1 MLKMM
6 LRRLVRR
13 RQVCC
18 LGEIFRRY
26 CNGIKHK
33 GIFYQTLATTIK
45 MLSTLHSR
53 HPLLLRHHLLKP
65 FSSSF
70 RRLYSVTPSAPGN
83 SPTNTSPP
91 PAPVQNV
98 SDSNALPT
106 SAEGARDTPLQET
119 PEEGEGQRQLQAPN
133 RAAVW
138 SRSQQPREKA
148 MVGPR
153 FEQTIMQHQV
163 RR

>member
-1 MLKMM
+1 MISN
-6 LRRLVRR
+6 
-13 RQVCC
+13 
-18 LGEIFRRY
+18 GEIFHRDD
-26 CNGIKHK
+26 NLKSPS
-33 GIFYQTLATTIK
+33 FPLANQMLATTIK
-45 MLSTLHSR
+45 MLSTLLSR
-53 HPLLLRHHLLKP
+53 PPLLLRQHLLKP
-65 FSSSF
+65 YNFSF
-70 RRLYSVTPSAPGN
+70 RRLYSITPSASEN

-106 SAEGARDTPLQET
+106 SAEGARDAPLQET

>member
-1 MLKMM
+1 
-6 LRRLVRR
+6 
-13 RQVCC
+13 
-18 LGEIFRRY
+18 
-26 CNGIKHK
+26 
-33 GIFYQTLATTIK
+33 

-53 HPLLLRHHLLKP
+53 PPLLIRIRHNLLRP
-65 FSSSF
+65 YSFSF
-70 RRLYSVTPSAPGN
+70 RRLYSITPGN
-83 SPTNTSPP
+83 SPTNTTPP
-91 PAPVQNV
+91 TTPVQNV

-106 SAEGARDTPLQET
+106 SAEGARDAPLQET

-138 SRSQQPREKA
+138 SRSQQPRQKA

-163 RR
+163 RHEQDFFLLLAGSEMVN